1 MAEEQ
6 RYTIR
11 EMCDEFGVTPRTLR
25 YYEYIE
31 LIAPERDGQKRLYT
45 ARDRGRLVLI
55 LRGRRFGFPL
65 EAIRQWLE
73 LYDRGDHRAQVERW
87 VESAT
92 RRMAELEAERARIAE
107 TIAELE
113 GLRAEGI
120 AWLAREARREAG

>member
-1 MAEEQ
+1 MPDT

-11 EMCDEFGVTPRTLR
+11 EMCEEFGVTPRTLR

-45 ARDRGRLVLI
+45 ARDRGRLKLI

-73 LYDRGDHRAQVERW
+73 LYDRAGYYRQIEAW
-87 VESAT
+87 VANAT
-92 RRMAELEAERARIAE
+92 QRLAELEAERAQLDE
-107 TIAELE
+107 KIAELRNLRQE
-113 GLRAEGI
+113 GCDWLEANRNAAAE
-120 AWLAREARREAG
+120 